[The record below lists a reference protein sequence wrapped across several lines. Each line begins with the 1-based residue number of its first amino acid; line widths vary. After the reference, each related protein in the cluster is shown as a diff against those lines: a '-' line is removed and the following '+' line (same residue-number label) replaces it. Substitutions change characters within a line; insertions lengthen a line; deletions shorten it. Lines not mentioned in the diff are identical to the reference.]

1 MTNGP
6 FNTRRLDPAELAP
19 DLLRIQKLELTPP
32 IWPISGV
39 VSEGIW
45 SFPG

>member
-1 MTNGP
+1 MRNGP
-6 FNTRRLDPAELAP
+6 FNTDDSIFAELAP

-39 VSEGIW
+39 VSEDI
-45 SFPG
+45 